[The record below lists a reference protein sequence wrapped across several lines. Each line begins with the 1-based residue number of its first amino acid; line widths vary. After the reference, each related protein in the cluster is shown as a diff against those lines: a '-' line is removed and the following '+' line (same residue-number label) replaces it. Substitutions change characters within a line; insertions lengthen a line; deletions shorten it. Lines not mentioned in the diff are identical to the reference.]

1 MECFKW
7 KNFENIFDYCFS
19 LQNVDELKNWNVSN
33 GKYFDKI
40 FDSCSKLSKN
50 KMPQNLREKR

>member
-1 MECFKW
+1 MFQMEKFWKYIWLLFFFK
-7 KNFENIFDYCFS
+7 
-19 LQNVDELKNWNVSN
+19 NVDELKNWNVSN

-40 FDSCSKLSKN
+40 FGGCSKLSKN